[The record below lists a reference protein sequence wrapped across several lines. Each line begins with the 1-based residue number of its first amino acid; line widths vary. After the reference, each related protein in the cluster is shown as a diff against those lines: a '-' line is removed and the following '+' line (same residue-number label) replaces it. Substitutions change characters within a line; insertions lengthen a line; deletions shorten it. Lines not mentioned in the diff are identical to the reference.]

1 MPLKIRTG
9 PLASPATLP
18 AVVSTV
24 DPEFGC
30 ELGRACARARRVA
43 SAARPMPPLASKD
56 RRSIHPAREERF
68 FMACPP
74 RGRSISAGL
83 RCRGYRSRPRL
94 QHTAIFFLDGLD
106 PSGSRASVAHWP
118 PGPRDVVAGFEIA
131 FLDASPEQGARP
143 FGF

>member
-24 DPEFGC
+24 DPELGS

-56 RRSIHPAREERF
+56 RRSIHPARGERF

-74 RGRSISAGL
+74 AWSINFRRAALSWLPGL
-83 RCRGYRSRPRL
+83 P
-94 QHTAIFFLDGLD
+94 A
-106 PSGSRASVAHWP
+106 AAAHGHLP
-118 PGPRDVVAGFEIA
+118 
-131 FLDASPEQGARP
+131 
-143 FGF
+143 